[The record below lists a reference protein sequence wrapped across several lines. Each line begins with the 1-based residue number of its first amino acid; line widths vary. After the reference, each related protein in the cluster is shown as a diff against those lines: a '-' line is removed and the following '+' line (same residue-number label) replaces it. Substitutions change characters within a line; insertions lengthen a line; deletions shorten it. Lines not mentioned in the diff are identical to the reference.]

1 MNDDLQ
7 QLRTVLQA
15 LALPVSGQV
24 RLAPDDCTRISVLIG
39 AFNSACLPV
48 CSDTDAPLAAAKRA
62 ALAQLEEHL
71 ARVCGEVTSPLCS
84 ELALRRSRAWR
95 QVRLMA
101 RETLLQF
108 QWPLEPPP
116 MDAPGHNCLLLATVQ

>member
-7 QLRTVLQA
+7 QLRTALQA
-15 LALPVSGQV
+15 LALPVTGQV
-24 RLAPDDCTRISVLIG
+24 RIAPDDCTRINALAG
-39 AFNSACLPV
+39 AFSTACPPI
-48 CSDTDAPLAAAKRA
+48 CADTDAPLAAVQRA
-62 ALAQLEEHL
+62 ALARLEEQL

-101 RETLLQF
+101 REALVRF

-116 MDAPGHNCLLLATVQ
+116 LGAAGCNCLLLATAQ